1 MPFFDFALQVL
12 AWLICVPLALLLLIF
27 IAEVVAGLAAQ
38 GSGHDSMQPLPD
50 AVIVMPAH
58 NEAGGLGACLTALKP
73 VVPGDVRILVVA
85 DNCGDATA
93 DIARDAGVEVIERS
107 DATNRGKGFALAF
120 ARDHL
125 SAAPPE
131 CVIILDADC
140 IPIDDSVNEL
150 RRGIARWRTPV
161 QSTNLLRA
169 DLNAKPMVQISNFA
183 FLVKNLIRQRG
194 AGRIG
199 RVAILGGTGMALPW
213 DLFVEAP
220 LASSDLVEDLSLGIY
235 AVRAD
240 RAPRF
245 VEVARVESA
254 AAEGASA
261 LTQRTRWEH
270 GFVSTASKR
279 AIPLVLEG
287 LGKGSLSR
295 FWMGCHLC
303 VPPLAM
309 LCGLTGAG
317 TVLLGLIAL
326 LTGIYAPVALLAL
339 LLLLVLGLILVVW
352 LREGRPYL
360 AGGALMRIPLYLL
373 WKVPIYLKLFGRR
386 ESEWKRTGRPGE

>member
-12 AWLICVPLALLLLIF
+12 AWLICVPLALLLVIF
-27 IAEVVAGLAAQ
+27 IAEVAAGLAVQTTDHGA
-38 GSGHDSMQPLPD
+38 STLPV

-58 NEAGGLGACLTALKP
+58 NEAGGLAACLTALRP
-73 VVPGDVRILVVA
+73 VVPDDVRILVVA
-85 DNCGDATA
+85 DNCSDATA
-93 DIARDAGVEVIERS
+93 DIARRAGAEVIERT
-107 DATNRGKGFALAF
+107 DLAHRGKGFALAF

-125 SAAPPE
+125 SANPPE

-140 IPIDDSVNEL
+140 IPIGDSVNEL
-150 RRGIARWRTPV
+150 RRGVARWQVPV

-169 DLNAKPMVQISNFA
+169 DLGAKPMVQISNFA

-199 RVAILGGTGMALPW
+199 RVAVLGGTGMALPW
-213 DLFVEAP
+213 DLFAQAP

-235 AVRAD
+235 AVRAE

-245 VEVARVESA
+245 VEAARVESA
-254 AAEGASA
+254 AAEGSSA

-279 AIPLVLEG
+279 ALPLLLEG
-287 LGKGSLSR
+287 IRTGSLTR

-309 LCGLTGAG
+309 LCGLAGAG
-317 TVLLGLIAL
+317 TVLLAGIAF
-326 LTGIYAPVALLAL
+326 LTGAYAPAVVLAS
-339 LLLLVLGLILVVW
+339 LLVAVLVLILVVW

-360 AGGALMRIPLYLL
+360 AGGALIRMPLYLL

>member
-12 AWLICVPLALLLLIF
+12 AWLICVPLALLLILF
-27 IAEVVAGLAAQ
+27 IAEVAAGLAAQ
-38 GSGHDSMQPLPD
+38 TTDYGASTLPG

-58 NEAGGLGACLTALKP
+58 NEAGGLGACLIALRP

-85 DNCGDATA
+85 DNCTDDTA
-93 DIARDAGVEVIERS
+93 DIARRAGAEMIERT
-107 DATNRGKGFALAF
+107 DLAHRGKGFALAF

-125 SAAPPE
+125 SASPPE

-140 IPIDDSVNEL
+140 IPIGDSVNEL
-150 RRGIARWRTPV
+150 RRGIARWQVPV

-169 DLNAKPMVQISNFA
+169 DLGAKPMVQISNFA

-199 RVAILGGTGMALPW
+199 RVAVLGGTGMALPW

-235 AVRAD
+235 AVRAE

-245 VEVARVESA
+245 VEAARVESA

-279 AIPLVLEG
+279 ALPLLLEG
-287 LGKGSLSR
+287 IRTGSLTR

-309 LCGLTGAG
+309 LCGLAGAG
-317 TVLLGLIAL
+317 TVLLAGIAF
-326 LTGIYAPVALLAL
+326 LTGAYAPAVVLAS
-339 LLLLVLGLILVVW
+339 LLVAVLVLILVVW

-360 AGGALMRIPLYLL
+360 AGGALIRMPLYLL